1 MKKIITTFM
10 MLVILSIASY
20 GQNGSMTVQQVFN
33 KASLIDGF
41 QKVEYTPDDIKFPK
55 EIGTPEMIIHG
66 NAEPR
71 NAVLALLSQLP
82 EGLLVYDS
90 TDERG
95 KFDRMFLDKKTNYLL
110 YVHIGFGGNDSV
122 LILFKGGN
130 RKKNENFID
139 SLK

>member
-1 MKKIITTFM
+1 MIRIITTLV
-10 MLVILSIASY
+10 MLVAIITMSF
-20 GQNGSMTVQQVFN
+20 GQSGSMTVEQVFN
-33 KASLIDGF
+33 EASRIDGF

-71 NAVLALLSQLP
+71 NAVLALLSKLP
-82 EGLLVYDS
+82 TGSLVYDN

-110 YVHIGFGGNDSV
+110 YVHMGFGGNDSV
-122 LILFKGGN
+122 LIIFRGGS
-130 RKKNENFID
+130 KEDITTFIN
-139 SLK
+139 SI

>member
-1 MKKIITTFM
+1 MIRIITSLM

-20 GQNGSMTVQQVFN
+20 GQNGSMSVEPVFN

-55 EIGTPEMIIHG
+55 EVGIPEMIIHG

-71 NAVLALLSQLP
+71 NAVLDLLSQLP
-82 EGLLVYDS
+82 IGSLVYDD

-95 KFDRMFLDKKTNYLL
+95 KFDRMFLDNETNYLL
-110 YVHIGFGGNDSV
+110 YVHMGFGSNDSV

-130 RKKNENFID
+130 RKKIENFID

>member
-1 MKKIITTFM
+1 
-10 MLVILSIASY
+10 MLVALTTTSF
-20 GQNGSMTVQQVFN
+20 GQTGSMTVEQVFN
-33 KASLIDGF
+33 EASRFDGF

-71 NAVLALLSQLP
+71 NAVLALLSKLP
-82 EGLLVYDS
+82 TGSLVYDN

-110 YVHIGFGGNDSV
+110 YVHMGFGGNDSV
-122 LILFKGGN
+122 LIIFSGGSK
-130 RKKNENFID
+130 RAIEQFLKNV
-139 SLK
+139 

>member
-1 MKKIITTFM
+1 MIRIITTLV
-10 MLVILSIASY
+10 MLVALTTTSF
-20 GQNGSMTVQQVFN
+20 GQTGSMTVEQVFN
-33 KASLIDGF
+33 EASRIDGF

-71 NAVLALLSQLP
+71 NAVLALLSKLP
-82 EGLLVYDS
+82 TGSLVYDN

-110 YVHIGFGGNDSV
+110 CVHMGFGDNDSV
-122 LILFKGGN
+122 LIIFRGGS
-130 RKKNENFID
+130 KEDITTFIN
-139 SLK
+139 SI